1 MVIILQW
8 HTTEVSTKEIGMRI
22 LLDFLTTIS
31 QLPLFV
37 QMMLAVIVAGLLFA
51 LAKRLIKVILWII
64 VLGITA
70 VLIYMYIR

>member
-1 MVIILQW
+1 
-8 HTTEVSTKEIGMRI
+8 MRI